1 MPCNCKKNKV
11 KEVKEDL
18 DALKQKA
25 KELEKLLEELKAK
38 NNPS

>member
-11 KEVKEDL
+11 KQDL

>member
-11 KEVKEDL
+11 KEVKQDL

>member
-11 KEVKEDL
+11 KEVRQDL